1 MASYNE
7 DVIFIGKSG
16 GKYTFKAYT
25 MGEECKDESGIYIFA
40 KRTLQASGFGSYLP
54 VYIGRAKS
62 FESRFYNHHK
72 DDCIDEN
79 GANAICLMKVPKEE
93 DRVRIENDL
102 LGKYNTKCN
111 EVNN

>member
-7 DVIFIGKSG
+7 TVTFTGKSG
-16 GKYTFKAYT
+16 SKYTFKAYT

-40 KRTLQASGFGSYLP
+40 KRTIQTNGLGSYVP

-72 DDCIDEN
+72 DDCIDKN
-79 GANAICLMKVPKEE
+79 KANAICLMNVSKEE
-93 DRVRIENDL
+93 ERVRIETDL
-102 LGKYNTKCN
+102 LSAYNTKCN